1 MMPARKVRRSARPR
15 RVSSL
20 QILAVVGVAVV
31 AVALLVVLNLGR
43 QGSGPAR
50 SAVYPTG
57 LTADGQPYKGSPEA
71 PVEIVEFSD
80 FLCPHCADL
89 AHAFDAL
96 AADYIETGKVR
107 IVFRNFAFLT
117 PESVQA
123 AQAAECA
130 LQQGA
135 DKFWRY
141 HDELFARTG
150 AGRSAFSNAQ
160 LKAMAQQIALDRSAF
175 DQCLDSGARAG
186 EVEADKAYGQGLGV
200 RATPTWFIN
209 GQEMPGALPE
219 AELRQVIEE
228 ALKGVEKK

>member
-1 MMPARKVRRSARPR
+1 MMPARKVRRTARPR
-15 RVSSL
+15 RVSSF
-20 QILAVVGVAVV
+20 QILAVVGAAMLAVV
-31 AVALLVVLNLGR
+31 LLVVLNLSKS
-43 QGSGPAR
+43 GSGPIHN
-50 SAVYPTG
+50 AVYPTG

-96 AADYIETGKVR
+96 ASDYLETGKVR

-135 DKFWRY
+135 DKFWPY
-141 HDELFARTG
+141 HDALFARTNT
-150 AGRSAFSNAQ
+150 GRAAYSNAQ
-160 LKAMAQQIALDRSAF
+160 LKAIARQLSLDTSAF
-175 DQCLDSGARAG
+175 DQCLDSGAKVG
-186 EVEADKAYGQGLGV
+186 EVEADKTYGQGLGV

-219 AELRQVIEE
+219 AELRKVIEE
-228 ALKGVEKK
+228 VLKGAGKQ

>member
-1 MMPARKVRRSARPR
+1 MTPARKVRRSARPR
-15 RVSSL
+15 RVSSFQVL
-20 QILAVVGVAVV
+20 VVVGAALLAVI
-31 AVALLVVLNLGR
+31 LLVVLNLGKS
-43 QGSGPAR
+43 GSGPTR

-57 LTADGQPYKGSPEA
+57 LSADGQPYKGSPEA

-89 AHAFDAL
+89 AHTFDAL
-96 AADYIETGKVR
+96 AVDYLETGKVR
-107 IVFRNFAFLT
+107 VIFRNFAFLT
-117 PESVQA
+117 PESTQA

-135 DKFWRY
+135 DKFWQY
-141 HDELFARTG
+141 HDELFARTLS
-150 AGRSAFSNAQ
+150 GRSAFSNAQ
-160 LKAMAQQIALDRSAF
+160 LKAIARQLNLDTSAF

-219 AELRQVIEE
+219 AELRKVIEE